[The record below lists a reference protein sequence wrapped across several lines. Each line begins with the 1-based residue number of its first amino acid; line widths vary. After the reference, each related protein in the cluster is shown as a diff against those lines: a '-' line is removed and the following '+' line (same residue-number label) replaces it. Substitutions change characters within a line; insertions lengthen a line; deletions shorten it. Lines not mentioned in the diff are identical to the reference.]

1 MDNSIDFVETN
12 VMGWGNRGWLEIIY
26 FILVVCKN
34 GSLKT
39 HIMYKCNLNS
49 KQVDQYLQ
57 FLTAKQLLEKEPEF
71 TDSKR
76 YIYKATETGMRYIDA
91 YNKLSEVFNSSF
103 I

>member
-49 KQVDQYLQ
+49 KQVDQYMQVLISR
-57 FLTAKQLLEKEPEF
+57 LLLEKDQEF
-71 TDSKR
+71 PDSKR
-76 YIYKATETGMRYIDA
+76 YIYKTTERGRRYIDA
-91 YNKLSEVFNSSF
+91 YNQLAEIFD
-103 I
+103 